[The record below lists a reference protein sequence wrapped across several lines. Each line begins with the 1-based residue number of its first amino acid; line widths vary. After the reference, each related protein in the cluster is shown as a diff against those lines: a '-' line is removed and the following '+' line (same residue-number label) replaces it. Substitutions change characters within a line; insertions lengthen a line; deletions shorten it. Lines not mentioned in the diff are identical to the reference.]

1 MNLSINMHGAYE
13 HMKVLKVM
21 VDADLFVSLYDV
33 SNLGNPLLEALFLK
47 IPILTK
53 REVEIE
59 KILGKN
65 YPGYIN
71 SFQNDDIFNFLKI
84 TKKYLLTQKPE
95 ILTWDK
101 RMNNEINF
109 LRNNGFY
116 TRS

>member
-53 REVEIE
+53 ER
-59 KILGKN
+59 
-65 YPGYIN
+65 
-71 SFQNDDIFNFLKI
+71 
-84 TKKYLLTQKPE
+84 
-95 ILTWDK
+95 
-101 RMNNEINF
+101 
-109 LRNNGFY
+109 LR
-116 TRS
+116 